1 MVASRAGHGSRHKNG
16 RWSEKV
22 AAVAIDLDPA
32 APPEGVAGSSAPREP
47 AVSASAGSIGR
58 GPVVRF
64 FAAVFLSLYGDWLTT
79 VALVVLL
86 YELTGTPAG
95 PAGYLIAR
103 VGPRVIGPWIGG
115 SLADRLSP
123 RRVMI
128 VAGLIQG
135 TLTASLVFADRAHSV
150 WALYAAVAI
159 AQFVGSLARPSQGA
173 LLPTLVSA
181 VRLTQANAMYGTFLS
196 SSIFVA
202 PAIGALLLVHTGPD
216 ALFLIDAGTFVV
228 AAILIMTVPSRGLAA
243 AAASPQGAGL
253 PNPSTLAL
261 GARDPVIRLVAA
273 SNFAVGLTVTVAQA
287 LLVVAARE
295 RFGSDASVGILY
307 SAVGAGGIVGGLL
320 ALRWRPPRL
329 RIGVVIFTAA
339 IINVTTFAAFAA
351 VTQRFAGLALLAAGS
366 VAGAGFDVWG
376 ITEIQRRAPPRY
388 AGRFNAIPWAAQ
400 YAGMLVGAVWALGTS
415 SVFHWDLALEL
426 ACLAT
431 AILIG
436 VVGTTV
442 RTDPAAN
449 PTEPLS
455 AASPPQSSDS
465 A

>member
-1 MVASRAGHGSRHKNG
+1 
-16 RWSEKV
+16 
-22 AAVAIDLDPA
+22 VAIDLDPA
-32 APPEGVAGSSAPREP
+32 ASPEGVAGSSVSREP
-47 AVSASAGSIGR
+47 AVPASARPLSR
-58 GPVVRF
+58 GPVLRF
-64 FAAVFLSLYGDWLTT
+64 FASVFLSLYGDWLTT

-95 PAGYLIAR
+95 PAGYLLAR
-103 VGPRVIGPWIGG
+103 VAPRVIGPWIGG

-128 VAGLIQG
+128 SAGLVQG
-135 TLTASLVFADRAHSV
+135 VLTASLVFADRAHSV

-181 VRLTQANAMYGTFLS
+181 VRLNQANALYWTFFS

-216 ALFLIDAGTFVV
+216 VLFLIDAGTFAV
-228 AAILIMTVPSRGLAA
+228 AAMLMMTLPSGDL
-243 AAASPQGAGL
+243 AASPASPRGAGL
-253 PNPSTLAL
+253 PNPSTFAL

-273 SNFAVGLTVTVAQA
+273 SNFAMGVTVTVAQA

-295 RFGSDASVGILY
+295 RFGSDAAVGILY
-307 SAVGAGGIVGGLL
+307 SAVGVGGIVGGLL

-329 RIGVVIFTAA
+329 RIGLVIFTATV
-339 IINVTTFAAFAA
+339 IVVTAFAAFAA
-351 VTQRFAGLALLAAGS
+351 VTQRFAGLALLAAAS
-366 VAGAGFDVWG
+366 VASAGFDVWG
-376 ITEIQRRAPPRY
+376 NTEIQRRAPPRY

-400 YAGMLVGAVWALGTS
+400 YAGMLVGALWALGTG

-426 ACLAT
+426 ACLAM

-436 VVGTTV
+436 VVGITV
-442 RTDPAAN
+442 HDDPTAK
-449 PTEPLS
+449 PIEPEL
-455 AASPPQSSDS
+455 AGVRQSSVS